1 MSLPG
6 LIMLVMFSYIP
17 MYGIIIAF
25 KRYNPGVGIM
35 GSQWVGFYYFESFL
49 NDIYAWRAFRN
60 TFLLGLYGL
69 FWGFPLPIILALL
82 LNEVRVSWFKRSIQ
96 TITYLPYFISV
107 VIIVGLMKELL
118 SPVTGI
124 INNELVRIGI
134 LDKPINFFAE
144 AKWFR
149 TLYIGSDIWAGTGFG
164 AIIYLA
170 ALSGINPEL
179 YEAAIIDGATRW
191 QRIWYISIPGI
202 LPTATILFILSVG
215 GIVGAGSVQ
224 KVLLMYSSQT
234 YETAD
239 VISTYVYR
247 MGIEN
252 INYSYATAVG
262 LLMSVIGFVFTLVT
276 NYISRTLSDTSL
288 W

>member
-1 MSLPG
+1 M
-6 LIMLVMFSYIP
+6 
-17 MYGIIIAF
+17 
-25 KRYNPGVGIM
+25 
-35 GSQWVGFYYFESFL
+35 
-49 NDIYAWRAFRN
+49 
-60 TFLLGLYGL
+60 
-69 FWGFPLPIILALL
+69 
-82 LNEVRVSWFKRSIQ
+82 
-96 TITYLPYFISV
+96 
-107 VIIVGLMKELL
+107 
-118 SPVTGI
+118 
-124 INNELVRIGI
+124 
-134 LDKPINFFAE
+134 
-144 AKWFR
+144 
-149 TLYIGSDIWAGTGFG
+149 
-164 AIIYLA
+164 A